1 MQVIL
6 TEDVP
11 HLGNMGDVVTVK
23 PGYGRNYLIPRG
35 LAVQATPG
43 NRAQMEHTIRRIE
56 ERRARL
62 RIAASELGSKLE
74 GLSITIARQSG
85 EDDRLF
91 GSVTNRDIEAA
102 LAALGHEIDKRR
114 IMLKDAIRALGIYEV
129 PVKLHADVT
138 SNVKVWVC
146 ALASRDVPKPPARR
160 QHDVARPGPHQRF
173 LASTVD
179 CSRSDTRGPR
189 RPLHQRRHHDL
200 QRA

>member
-146 ALASRDVPKPPARR
+146 AL
-160 QHDVARPGPHQRF
+160 
-173 LASTVD
+173 
-179 CSRSDTRGPR
+179 
-189 RPLHQRRHHDL
+189 
-200 QRA
+200 